1 MDGGLKNNVRE
12 NGSPMMT
19 LSRKLSLSIFAA
31 AGLLLALAGGGFA
44 ASPLKINFVTHAS
57 FFSTETKQPKTL
69 DPQVF
74 VQDPAAEAA
83 TGPQGIK
90 HAAGIRPPLIEQ
102 DAKSSP
108 LYNADGKP
116 LGFDLQTWLS
126 PSGIVTITEQG
137 GKILLEASFKGL
149 KPNGSY
155 SLFENHFDHMPVT
168 FSAIDGTG
176 KTNSFIAQPDGT
188 AKISITL
195 PDFPTNPND
204 VLLIYNSEGQSH
216 GLDRGKIVIEAHHQL
231 IARPE

>member
-1 MDGGLKNNVRE
+1 
-12 NGSPMMT
+12 MMT
-19 LSRKLSLSIFAA
+19 PSKRLSFLILAA
-31 AGLLLALAGGGFA
+31 AGMQFALAGGSFA
-44 ASPLKINFVTHAS
+44 ASPLKINFVRHAS

-90 HAAGIRPPLIEQ
+90 HAAGVRPPLVEQ
-102 DAKSSP
+102 DAKSSL

-116 LGFDLQTWLS
+116 LGFDLHTWLS
-126 PSGIVTITEQG
+126 PSGTVTITEQD
-137 GKILLEASFKGL
+137 GKILLEATFKGL

-155 SLFENHFDHMPVT
+155 SLFENHFDHTPVT
-168 FSAIDGTG
+168 FTAMDGTG

-195 PDFPTNPND
+195 PDFPTHPNA
-204 VLLIYNSEGQSH
+204 VLLIYNTDTHSH
-216 GLDRGKIVIEAHHQL
+216 AFVPRKIHIDQH
-231 IARPE
+231 P

>member
-1 MDGGLKNNVRE
+1 
-12 NGSPMMT
+12 MT
-19 LSRKLSLSIFAA
+19 PSRVSFLIVAA
-31 AGLLLALAGGGFA
+31 AGLQLAFVGGSFA
-44 ASPLKINFVTHAS
+44 TSPLKINFVTHAS
-57 FFSTETKQPKTL
+57 FFSMETKQPKTL

-90 HAAGIRPPLIEQ
+90 HAAGFRPPLIEQ
-102 DAKSSP
+102 DAKSSL

-116 LGFDLQTWLS
+116 LGFDLHTWLS

-137 GKILLEASFKGL
+137 GKILLEATFKGL
-149 KPNGSY
+149 KPNGNY
-155 SLFENHFDHMPVT
+155 SIFENHFDHTPVT
-168 FSAIDGTG
+168 FTAMDGTG
-176 KTNSFIAQPDGT
+176 KSNSFSAHPNGT

-195 PDFPTNPND
+195 PDFPTHANA

-216 GLDRGKIVIEAHHQL
+216 GLDRGKVGIEAHHQL